1 MERGNLTVKYK
12 SIIEDVL
19 IGCGITVSLMDI
31 QQVLSIILLVFNVLW
46 ILWKFGY
53 KIYQSVK
60 NKQPEEIGNAIEDA
74 KDELEQLTGKDSKDK
89 E

>member
-1 MERGNLTVKYK
+1 MKIQ

-19 IGCGITVSLMDI
+19 IGAGITVSLIDI
-31 QQVLSIILLVFNVLW
+31 QQILSIILLVFNVLW

-53 KIYQSVK
+53 KIYLSIK

-74 KDELEQLTGKDSKDK
+74 KDELENLTGKDSDK
-89 E
+89 ND